1 MYILKWT
8 LGREK
13 MTKIL
18 IALYMALAIALCM
31 ALASSVSVAAEPWP
45 AKPVRII
52 VPFPPGSSPDLVARM
67 LTDKLAQALGQPVIV
82 ENKPGAGGNLG
93 TGLVAKAAPDGYTL
107 GLSIPGPLA
116 VNTVLYKKMEYDPF
130 KELAPITL
138 VALSPNVLVVDP
150 KLGVNTV
157 KEFIDYVKARPG
169 KLNYGSIGNGSASH
183 LTMELLKMRSGMDIV
198 HVPYPGSPQVNTAIV
213 SGQIQAGFVVP
224 ATAMALAQA
233 GRLKALAVTSSV
245 RSAVVPELPTVAEA
259 GFPGFESS
267 AWIGMV
273 APAKTP
279 KPIIERLSRELVT
292 ILRSQEVREK
302 MLRIYFQPVGTAPEG
317 LSNLMRAER
326 DRWGK
331 VIKQTGASAD

>member
-1 MYILKWT
+1 MKQL
-8 LGREK
+8 
-13 MTKIL
+13 L
-18 IALYMALAIALCM
+18 IALSM
-31 ALASSVSVAAEPWP
+31 ALASSVGVAAETWP

-52 VPFPPGSSPDLVARM
+52 VPFPPGSSPDLIARM
-67 LTDKLAQALGQPVIV
+67 LADKLAQALGQPVIV

-93 TGLVAKAAPDGYTL
+93 TGLVAKAEPDGYTL

-169 KLNYGSIGNGSASH
+169 KLNYGSVGNGSASH

-245 RSAVVPELPTVAEA
+245 RSVVVPELPTVAEA

-279 KPIIERLSRELVT
+279 KPIIDRLSRELVA
-292 ILRSQEVREK
+292 IVRSQEVREK

-317 LSNLMRAER
+317 LSNLMRSER
-326 DRWGK
+326 DRWAK
-331 VIKQTGASAD
+331 VIKQSGARAD

>member
-1 MYILKWT
+1 
-8 LGREK
+8 
-13 MTKIL
+13 
-18 IALYMALAIALCM
+18 
-31 ALASSVSVAAEPWP
+31 
-45 AKPVRII
+45 
-52 VPFPPGSSPDLVARM
+52 M

-82 ENKPGAGGNLG
+82 ENRPGAGGNLG

-130 KELAPITL
+130 KDLAPITL

-169 KLNYGSIGNGSASH
+169 QLNYGSVGNGSASH

-213 SGQIQAGFVVP
+213 AGQIQAGFVVP
-224 ATAMALAQA
+224 ATAMALAHA

-245 RSAVVPELPTVAEA
+245 RSVVVPELPTVAEA
-259 GFPGFESS
+259 GYPGFESS
-267 AWIGMV
+267 AWQGMV
-273 APAKTP
+273 APAKTA
-279 KPIIERLSRELVT
+279 KPIIDRLSRELVA
-292 ILRSQEVREK
+292 IIRSQEVREK
-302 MLRIYFQPVGTAPEG
+302 MLRVYFQAVGTAPEG
-317 LSNLMRAER
+317 LSKLMRAER
-326 DRWGK
+326 ERWAK
-331 VIKQTGASAD
+331 VIRQTGASVD

>member
-1 MYILKWT
+1 MKKL
-8 LGREK
+8 
-13 MTKIL
+13 L
-18 IALYMALAIALCM
+18 IALILALANS
-31 ALASSVSVAAEPWP
+31 LAAAAETWP
-45 AKPVRII
+45 TRAVHII

-67 LTDKLAQALGQPVIV
+67 LTEKLAQALGQPVIV

-138 VALSPNVLVVDP
+138 VALSPNVLIVNP
-150 KLGVNTV
+150 SLGVNSV
-157 KEFIDYVKARPG
+157 KEFVDYVKARPG
-169 KLNYGSIGNGSASH
+169 KLNYGSVGNGSASH

-198 HVPYPGSPQVNTAIV
+198 HVPYPGSPQVNTAILAN
-213 SGQIQAGFVVP
+213 QIQAGFVVP
-224 ATAMALAQA
+224 ATAMPLAHA

-245 RSAVVPELPTVAEA
+245 RSVVVPELPTVAAA

-267 AWIGMV
+267 AWLGMV

-279 KPIIERLSRELVT
+279 KPIIDRLSRELVT
-292 ILRSQEVREK
+292 IIRSPEVREK
-302 MLRIYFQPVGTAPEG
+302 MLRIYFQPIGTAPEG
-317 LSNLMRAER
+317 LSNLMRSER
-326 DRWGK
+326 DRWAK
-331 VIKQTGASAD
+331 VIKQSGASAD

>member
-1 MYILKWT
+1 
-8 LGREK
+8 
-13 MTKIL
+13 
-18 IALYMALAIALCM
+18 
-31 ALASSVSVAAEPWP
+31 
-45 AKPVRII
+45 
-52 VPFPPGSSPDLVARM
+52 
-67 LTDKLAQALGQPVIV
+67 
-82 ENKPGAGGNLG
+82 
-93 TGLVAKAAPDGYTL
+93 
-107 GLSIPGPLA
+107 
-116 VNTVLYKKMEYDPF
+116 MEYDPF

-169 KLNYGSIGNGSASH
+169 KLNYGSVGNGSASH

-224 ATAMALAQA
+224 ATAMALVQA

-245 RSAVVPELPTVAEA
+245 RSVVVPGLPTVAEA

-279 KPIIERLSRELVT
+279 KPIIDRLSRELVA
-292 ILRSQEVREK
+292 IVRSQEVREK

-317 LSNLMRAER
+317 LSNLMRSER
-326 DRWGK
+326 DRWAK

>member
-1 MYILKWT
+1 MK
-8 LGREK
+8 R
-13 MTKIL
+13 IL
-18 IALYMALAIALCM
+18 IALTL
-31 ALASSVSVAAEPWP
+31 ALASSVGVAAETWP

-52 VPFPPGSSPDLVARM
+52 VPFPPGSSPDLIARM

-93 TGLVAKAAPDGYTL
+93 TGLVAKAEPDGYTL

-130 KELAPITL
+130 TELAPLTL
-138 VALSPNVLVVDP
+138 VAVSPNVLIVNP
-150 KLGVNTV
+150 GLGVNSV
-157 KEFIDYVKARPG
+157 KEFIDYAKAQPG

-183 LTMELLKMRSGMDIV
+183 LTMELLKMQAGVDIV
-198 HVPYPGSPQVNTAIV
+198 HVPYPGSPQVITSILANQV
-213 SGQIQAGFVVP
+213 QAGFVVP
-224 ATAMALAQA
+224 GTAMPLVQS
-233 GRLKALAVTSSV
+233 GRVKALAVTSSA
-245 RSAVVPELPTVAEA
+245 RSPVLPDLPTVAEA

-279 KPIIERLSRELVT
+279 KPIIDRLSQELVA
-292 ILRSQEVREK
+292 IIHSQDVREK
-302 MLRIYFQPVGTAPEG
+302 MLKIYFQAVGTTPEG
-317 LSNLMRAER
+317 LSNLMRSER
-326 DRWGK
+326 DRWAK

>member
-1 MYILKWT
+1 MK
-8 LGREK
+8 K
-13 MTKIL
+13 FL
-18 IALYMALAIALCM
+18 IALSM
-31 ALASSVSVAAEPWP
+31 ALASSVGVAAETWP
-45 AKPVRII
+45 AKPVHII

-82 ENKPGAGGNLG
+82 ENKPGAGGNIG
-93 TGLVAKAAPDGYTL
+93 TGLVAKAEPDGYTL

-130 KELAPITL
+130 TELAPITL

-169 KLNYGSIGNGSASH
+169 KLNYGSVGNGSASH
-183 LTMELLKMRSGMDIV
+183 LTMELLKMRSGMDIM

-245 RSAVVPELPTVAEA
+245 RSVVVPELPTVAEA

-279 KPIIERLSRELVT
+279 KPIIDRLSRELVA
-292 ILRSQEVREK
+292 IVRSQEVREK

-317 LSNLMRAER
+317 LSKLMRSER
-326 DRWGK
+326 DRWAK
-331 VIKQTGASAD
+331 VIKQSGARAD

>member
-1 MYILKWT
+1 MKKL
-8 LGREK
+8 
-13 MTKIL
+13 M
-18 IALYMALAIALCM
+18 IALLLALACA
-31 ALASSVSVAAEPWP
+31 ASAAGETWP

-93 TGLVAKAAPDGYTL
+93 TGLVAKAEPDGYTL

-116 VNTVLYKKMEYDPF
+116 VNTVLYKKMDYDPF

-183 LTMELLKMRSGMDIV
+183 LTMELLKMRSGIDIV
-198 HVPYPGSPQVNTAIV
+198 HVPYPGSPQVVTAIV
-213 SGQIQAGFVVP
+213 SSQVQAGFVVP
-224 ATAMALAQA
+224 ATAMPLAHA
-233 GRLKALAVTSSV
+233 GRLKVLAVTSSV
-245 RSAVVPELPTVAEA
+245 RSAVMPELPTVVEA

-267 AWIGMV
+267 AWLGMV
-273 APAKTP
+273 APSKTP
-279 KPIIERLSRELVT
+279 KPIIERLSRELVA
-292 ILRSQEVREK
+292 IIRSEDVREK
-302 MLRIYFQPVGTAPEG
+302 MHRIYFQPVGTAPEG
-317 LSNLMRAER
+317 LSNQMRAER
-326 DRWGK
+326 DRWAK
-331 VIKQTGASAD
+331 VIKQSGASAD

>member
-1 MYILKWT
+1 MKQL
-8 LGREK
+8 
-13 MTKIL
+13 L
-18 IALYMALAIALCM
+18 IALSM
-31 ALASSVSVAAEPWP
+31 ALASSVGVAAETWP

-52 VPFPPGSSPDLVARM
+52 VPFPPGSSPDLIARM
-67 LTDKLAQALGQPVIV
+67 LADKLAQALGQPVIV

-93 TGLVAKAAPDGYTL
+93 TGLVAKAEPDGYTL

-169 KLNYGSIGNGSASH
+169 KLNYGSVGNGSASH

-233 GRLKALAVTSSV
+233 GRLEALAVTSSV
-245 RSAVVPELPTVAEA
+245 RSVVVPELPTVAEA

-279 KPIIERLSRELVT
+279 KPIIDRLSRELVA
-292 ILRSQEVREK
+292 IVRSQEVREK

-317 LSNLMRAER
+317 LSNLMRSER
-326 DRWGK
+326 DRWAK
-331 VIKQTGASAD
+331 VIKQSGARAD

>member
-1 MYILKWT
+1 MIFDLA
-8 LGREK
+8 LGGENMK
-13 MTKIL
+13 KLL
-18 IALYMALAIALCM
+18 IALSLAL
-31 ALASSVSVAAEPWP
+31 SGSVGAAADTWP
-45 AKPVRII
+45 ARPVRII
-52 VPFPPGSSPDLVARM
+52 VPFPAGSSPDLIARM

-130 KELAPITL
+130 RELAPITL

-169 KLNYGSIGNGSASH
+169 KLNYGSVGNGSASH

-224 ATAMALAQA
+224 ATAMPLAQA

-245 RSAVVPELPTVAEA
+245 RSVVVPELPTVAEA

-267 AWIGMV
+267 AWIGV
-273 APAKTP
+273 VTRANTP

-292 ILRSQEVREK
+292 IIRSQEVREK

-317 LSNLMRAER
+317 LSKLMRGER
-326 DRWGK
+326 DRWAK
-331 VIKQTGASAD
+331 VIRQSGASAD